1 MKHILIQYIDM
12 KVEIKETKQRIKE
25 INDEL
30 DALNTQHTSDV
41 TKGGSAGKQIYHID
55 GYPADEED
63 EKRYRLSKY
72 KRILTQR
79 QADISDK
86 LLEVEEYLN
95 SMDDT
100 RMRRLLTKRFIE
112 GKKWYQ
118 VADEMGTMY
127 TEESCRKQVER
138 FLENLK

>member
-1 MKHILIQYIDM
+1 MKHLLIQYIDM
-12 KVEIKETKQRIKE
+12 KVEIKETIQRIKD
-25 INDEL
+25 INEEL
-30 DALNTQHTSDV
+30 DSLNTQHMINV

-55 GYPADEED
+55 GYPADAED

-79 QADISDK
+79 EADISDK

-118 VADEMGTMY
+118 VAEEMGTIY

-138 FLENLK
+138 FLDNLK

>member
-1 MKHILIQYIDM
+1 MKHILIQYMDM
-12 KVEIKETKQRIKE
+12 KAEINETKLRIEE
-25 INDEL
+25 INEEL
-30 DALNTQHTSDV
+30 DALNSKHRSDV
-41 TKGGSAGKQIYHID
+41 TKGGSAGRQIYHID

-79 QADISDK
+79 EADISDK
-86 LLEVEEYLN
+86 LLEVEEWLN

-118 VADEMGTMY
+118 VADEMGTIY
-127 TEESCRKQVER
+127 TEESCRKQVKR
-138 FLENLK
+138 FLENIK